1 MLSGLLS
8 GLLGGSGDVSGVE
21 SAQTPRQA
29 KQKAGGG
36 GILGKILSMSPLM
49 KILGGGGKGKGG
61 LFSMF
66 TGGPNFRPAGASEVL
81 LKIAERGGPMMSRVS
96 SELDR
101 IVEEANARML
111 DEQGGDDEEGDGTD
125 DGGQTGV
132 PLDGLKG

>member
-1 MLSGLLS
+1 
-8 GLLGGSGDVSGVE
+8 
-21 SAQTPRQA
+21 
-29 KQKAGGG
+29 
-36 GILGKILSMSPLM
+36 
-49 KILGGGGKGKGG
+49 
-61 LFSMF
+61 
-66 TGGPNFRPAGASEVL
+66 VL